1 VAVLGI
7 GWRLGGAVGLG
18 TLAFAALIG
27 PLVHWMLDLEKRI
40 GLVG

>member
-1 VAVLGI
+1 VLGI
-7 GWRLGGAVGLG
+7 GWWLGGTVGLG

-27 PLVHWMLDLEKRI
+27 PLVHWMLEMEKKI